1 MNYETEIITREQIP
15 SNVYFHDKNE
25 NYKYIHMYKFING
38 LTFVIGSNNYLVY
51 IGEIITAMNN
61 TIDIVLKHSISAY
74 ELQLHYQDYLG
85 VFCSYK
91 DCTKI
96 FDYYNDNEYLIRQ
109 IIEYYTEYCY
119 EVEEVYDF

>member
-1 MNYETEIITREQIP
+1 MNYETEIITQEQIP

-25 NYKYIHMYKFING
+25 NYKYIHMYKFTNG

-51 IGEIITAMNN
+51 IGEIVNAMNN
-61 TIDIVLKHSISAY
+61 TINIVLKHSISAY

-91 DCTKI
+91 DCIKI
-96 FDYYNDNEYLIRQ
+96 FDYYNDNEHLIRQ
-109 IIEYYTEYCY
+109 IIKYYTEYYY